1 MSVLSVDNL
10 SVAFF
15 TYYGVARAVNGISFD
30 IDCNETV
37 GVVGESGSGKS
48 VTAAAVMGLID
59 PPGAITS
66 GRAVLN
72 GTELFTLSKVAW
84 DQLRGRQMT
93 MCFQNPSRALNPV
106 LRVGTQIMRVY
117 RRHMPNATKREA
129 KEHSIRLLQEVSI
142 PDAKRILSRYPH
154 QLSGGMCQRVMIVMA
169 LMCDPDL
176 LILDEPTTGLDV
188 TVQKQL
194 LHLLSELRAKTEA
207 SQWLV
212 THDLG
217 VVANLCERVIV
228 MYAGRI
234 MEEAP
239 IDRLFSDAAHPY
251 TKALL
256 ASIPQIDLKNPLQ
269 PIPGA
274 VPAALDLP
282 PGCPFHPRCAH
293 AMKVCSHV
301 VPPFTMI
308 SPAHRVACY
317 LFEEGGHDDT

>member
-1 MSVLSVDNL
+1 MSVLRIENL

-15 TYYGVARAVNGISFD
+15 TYYGVARAVNGISFEIGRD
-30 IDCNETV
+30 ETV

-66 GRAVLN
+66 GRALLDGV
-72 GTELFTLSKVAW
+72 ELFTLSKEAW
-84 DQLRGRQMT
+84 DRIRGRRIT

-106 LRVGTQIMRVY
+106 LRVGNQMMRIY
-117 RRHMPNATKREA
+117 RRHMPNARKREA
-129 KEHSIRLLQEVSI
+129 RGQSIRLLQEVSI
-142 PDAKRILSRYPH
+142 PDAERILTRYPH

-169 LMCDPDL
+169 LMCDPDV

-194 LHLLSELRAKTEA
+194 LHLLNELRSKREA
-207 SQWLV
+207 SQWLI

-234 MEEAP
+234 MEEAL
-239 IDRLFSDAAHPY
+239 IDRLFGDAAHPY

-256 ASIPQIDLKNPLQ
+256 TSIPQIDKKNLLQ
-269 PIPGA
+269 PIPGV
-274 VPAALDLP
+274 VPAALNLP
-282 PGCPFHPRCAH
+282 PGCPFHPRCP
-293 AMKVCSHV
+293 HV
-301 VPPFTMI
+301 MEICPIEIPPFT
-308 SPAHRVACY
+308 SAGPSHRVACH
-317 LFEEGGHDDT
+317 LFDQGGQR